1 MKWGQVQAMFNGV
14 SQTLGAK
21 GVFCLY
27 GPFNHNGE
35 FTSDSNRAFD
45 SLLRSQNAE
54 MGVRDDAALIALGRR
69 VGLQLTGDYWL
80 PSNNRTL
87 VWVKTP
93 GSARPRAQ

>member
-1 MKWGQVQAMFNGV
+1 VA
-14 SQTLGAK
+14 QTLGPK

-27 GPFNHNGE
+27 GPFNHKGE

-54 MGVRDDAALIALGRR
+54 MGLRDDLALIAFGRKL
-69 VGLQLTGDYWL
+69 GLQMIGDYWL

-87 VWVKTP
+87 VWTKP
-93 GSARPRAQ
+93 QGNERRART